1 MAKIGEQSKKQAKG
15 KHMENSFNQNS
26 QNGKKK
32 ANRILYIALAAV
44 VCVGAVVCAVVFG
57 NNQPVPD
64 VGGNVDDT
72 PTGGI
77 VENPTVVMPTFVAP
91 AVGVVGKGHD
101 LDTLVYSNT
110 TKDWRVHRGMDIVT
124 EVGAE
129 VMASAT
135 GKITAIENDPLYGMT
150 IEITHAGGAVTKYS
164 NLSETLPEGITVGAL
179 VKCGQSIGCVGES
192 ARIEIAEEPHLH
204 FEMMVDGKSVDPMD
218 YISKDSA
225 QASLNQDTSYEG

>member
-1 MAKIGEQSKKQAKG
+1 
-15 KHMENSFNQNS
+15 METSFTNKP
-26 QNGKKK
+26 QNGNKK

-44 VCVGAVVCAVVFG
+44 ICVGAVVLAAVFG
-57 NNQPVPD
+57 GNQPAPD
-64 VGGNVDDT
+64 NSGNIDDT

-77 VENPTVVMPTFVAP
+77 VENPPVVLPTFVAP
-91 AVGVVGKGHD
+91 AIGVVSKQHD

-110 TKDWRVHRGMDIVT
+110 TADWRVHRGMDIVT

-129 VMASAT
+129 VMAAAT
-135 GKITAIENDPLYGMT
+135 GTISKIENDPLYGMT
-150 IEITHAGGAVTKYS
+150 IEITHAGGAVTKYA
-164 NLSETLPEGITVGAL
+164 NLSETLPEGIEVGAL
-179 VKCGQSIGCVGES
+179 VKCGQTIGCVGES

-225 QASLNQDTSYEG
+225 QVSFGVDVSYEG